1 MTAQGVLSISI
12 LGVGILISSVLLI
25 RLQQDRAKPGATW
38 LFLSILCT
46 LIWSVG
52 YALEIIPADLP
63 TKVFWAKFQ
72 FIGISFITLA
82 IFGFGL
88 QYTRRGSWLTTRRIM
103 LLSIIPLI
111 TVLAA
116 YTNEMH
122 GTIWSKIELQGQGS
136 FLPLNLTH
144 GWWFWISTAY
154 SYILLVTATAYFFQ
168 TAASPKNLFR
178 YQGRIMLVGIL
189 VPWVGNVLYI
199 FDISP
204 IPNLDLT
211 PIAFAITNLAFAI
224 GLYRY
229 RLLDILPLAQETVL
243 DALSEA
249 ILILDREQRV
259 IDNNATARKIFSM
272 RSRELFG
279 MPSNAL
285 LPGWENLPI
294 TKAGREI
301 TLSLNGEKRDF
312 RLRVYP
318 IIDQNGLQS
327 GQILLLADITDYK
340 RAEAQIALQL
350 TALQAAENAV
360 VITDKDG
367 NIEWANRAFTTMTG
381 YTPEEA
387 LGKNPRFLKSGKQER
402 EFYENMWATILAKKV
417 WRGDLYNRRKDGSS
431 YYESMTITPLVA
443 PGGEIS
449 HFIAV
454 KEDITQRKLYEQELL
469 EMNTMKTQ
477 LLANVSHDM
486 RTPLGVIIGYAEML
500 TDGYY
505 GATNEQQ
512 KNVLREIVGSSDRLL
527 VFIENLIGQAQIES
541 GRLVLQQNQFEPMQL
556 MQAAR
561 EFGSLLAQKKGI
573 LLEGYVDDS
582 VPKTLIGDLYWL
594 KQIILNLVS
603 NSLKFTDRGSVRLHV
618 YLPSEAQWAIE
629 VADTGKGI
637 EPKDQERIFEPFRQA
652 EGTPTEPRSGSGL
665 GLSIVRDLT
674 KLMNGKIEL
683 ESEVGKGTKIRVILP
698 LLVAEGVK

>member
-1 MTAQGVLSISI
+1 MTAQGILSISV
-12 LGVGILISSVLLI
+12 LGVGILISGALLV
-25 RLQQDRAKPGATW
+25 RLLRDRAKPGALW
-38 LFLSILCT
+38 LFLSVLCT
-46 LIWSVG
+46 LVWSAG

-88 QYTRRGSWLTTRRIM
+88 QYTRRGPWLTPPRVA
-103 LLSIIPLI
+103 LLSIVPLL
-111 TVLAA
+111 TVIAA

-122 GTIWSKIELQGQGS
+122 GAIWSEIKLQGQGG
-136 FLPLNLTH
+136 FLPLDLTH
-144 GWWFWISTAY
+144 GWWFWVSIVY
-154 SYILLVTATAYFFQ
+154 SYILLVTVAAFFLQ

-178 YQGRIMLVGIL
+178 YQGRLMLVGIL
-189 VPWVGNVLYI
+189 VPWASNVLYI
-199 FDISP
+199 FKISP
-204 IPNLDLT
+204 IPNLDFT
-211 PIAFAITNLAFAI
+211 PIAFTITNIALAI

-243 DALSEA
+243 DAMSEA
-249 ILILDREQRV
+249 ILILDRERRV
-259 IDNNATARKIFSM
+259 IDNNATARKIFGL
-272 RSRELFG
+272 RSQELFDA
-279 MPSNAL
+279 PSDSL
-285 LPGWENLPI
+285 LPGWERLPV

-340 RAEAQIALQL
+340 KAETQIALQL

-360 VITDKDG
+360 VITDRDG
-367 NIEWANRAFTTMTG
+367 KIEWANRAFTHMTG
-381 YTPEEA
+381 YALEEV
-387 LGKNPRFLKSGKQER
+387 LGKNPRFLKSGKQAR
-402 EFYENMWATILAKKV
+402 EFYESMWATILAGRV
-417 WRGDLYNRRKDGSS
+417 WRGGLYNRKKDGSS
-431 YYESMTITPLVA
+431 YYEAMTITPLVKPA
-443 PGGEIS
+443 GEIS

-469 EMNTMKTQ
+469 EMNKMKTQ

-505 GATNEQQ
+505 GKTSQEQQ
-512 KNVLREIVGSSDRLL
+512 DVLREIVGSSDRLL

-541 GRLVLQQNQFEPMQL
+541 GRLVLQQNQFEPLQL
-556 MQAAR
+556 VQAAQD
-561 EFGSLLAQKKGI
+561 FGSLLAQKKGI
-573 LLEGYVDDS
+573 LLEGHVEDA

-603 NSLKFTDRGSVRLHV
+603 NSLKFTDKGSIRLHV
-618 YLPSEAQWAIE
+618 YLPSEGQWAIE
-629 VADTGKGI
+629 VIDTGKGI
-637 EPKDQERIFEPFRQA
+637 EPREQELIFEPFRQA
-652 EGTPTEPRSGSGL
+652 EGTLTEPRSGSGL
-665 GLSIVRDLT
+665 GLSIVKDLT

-683 ESEVGKGTKIRVILP
+683 ESEVGKGTKIRVVLP
-698 LLVAEGVK
+698 LLVAEGIK

>member
-1 MTAQGVLSISI
+1 MTAQGVLSISV
-12 LGVGILISSVLLI
+12 LGVGILISGALLV
-25 RLQQDRAKPGATW
+25 RLLRDRAKPGALW
-38 LFLSILCT
+38 LFFSLLCT
-46 LIWSVG
+46 LIWSLG
-52 YALEIIPADLP
+52 YVLEIVPADLP

-72 FIGISFITLA
+72 FIGISFISLA

-88 QYTRRGSWLTTRRIM
+88 QYTRRGPWLTPRRV
-103 LLSIIPLI
+103 LLLTIIPLI

-122 GTIWSKIELQGQGS
+122 STIWSKIELQGTGS

-144 GWWFWISTAY
+144 GWWFWISTGY
-154 SYILLVTATAYFFQ
+154 SYILLLTVTAFFFQ

-178 YQGRIMLVGIL
+178 YQGRIMLIGIL
-189 VPWVGNVLYI
+189 VPWLSNVLYI
-199 FDISP
+199 FKISP
-204 IPNLDLT
+204 IPNLDFT
-211 PIAFAITNLAFAI
+211 PIAFTITNIAFAI

-259 IDNNATARKIFSM
+259 VDNNATARKIFSM
-272 RSRELFG
+272 QSRELFG
-279 MPSNAL
+279 MPSDSL
-285 LPGWENLPI
+285 LPDWEKLPV

-301 TLSLNGEKRDF
+301 TLSLNGEKRNF

-318 IIDQNGLQS
+318 IIDQNGFQS

-340 RAEAQIALQL
+340 KAETRIALQL

-367 NIEWANRAFTTMTG
+367 NIEWANRAFTSMTG
-381 YTPEEA
+381 YALEEVRGA
-387 LGKNPRFLKSGKQER
+387 NPRFLKSGKQER
-402 EFYENMWATILAKKV
+402 EFYQKMWSTILAKKV
-417 WRGDLYNRRKDGSS
+417 WRGDLYNRRKDGSN
-431 YYESMTITPLVA
+431 YYEAMTITPLA
-443 PGGEIS
+443 GPDGEIS
-449 HFIAV
+449 HFIGV

-469 EMNTMKTQ
+469 EMNKMKTQ

-500 TDGYY
+500 ADGYY
-505 GATNEQQ
+505 GNVSKEQ

-541 GRLVLQQNQFEPMQL
+541 GRLVLQQNQFEPLQL
-556 MQAAR
+556 MQAAQD
-561 EFGSLLAQKKGI
+561 FGAILAQKKGV
-573 LLEGYVDDS
+573 LLEGHVDGA
-582 VPKTLIGDLYWL
+582 VPQTLIGDLYWL

-603 NSLKFTDRGSVRLHV
+603 NSLKFTDKGSVRLHV

-629 VADTGKGI
+629 VIDTGKGI
-637 EPKDQERIFEPFRQA
+637 EPGDQELIFEPFRQA

-683 ESEVGKGTKIRVILP
+683 ESEVGKGTRIRVVLP
-698 LLVAEGVK
+698 LLVAESVK